1 MKYIISILLSFSFV
15 SLSSAGQLIR
25 VMDKDIKGK
34 GVECEI
40 KIKRKDGK
48 IELVSYT
55 NTDGYTQV
63 YFKCI
68 ELEKAIFVPKGDYFS
83 TEERCPIKKKVIY
96 LSSIRYQQTLVTNGE
111 YLFALGDYGSAA
123 FALSEGA
130 ARLKRYNKAES
141 AAVGLKAFEAA
152 GKVFGVGNATVFD
165 PNQSKTVISPELGMA
180 IKKHQK
186 EVGLKETGKLD
197 FETLKSVSKKDLPSI
212 MFGLI
217 EQKI

>member
-15 SLSSAGQLIR
+15 SSSSASQLIR

-48 IELVSYT
+48 TELVSYT
-55 NTDGYTQV
+55 NTDGYAQV
-63 YFKCI
+63 EFKCI
-68 ELEKAIFVPKGDYFS
+68 ILEKAIFVPKGDYFS
-83 TEERCPIKKKVIY
+83 TVERCPIKKTVIY
-96 LSSIRYQQTLVTNGE
+96 LSSIRYQQTLVINGKT
-111 YLFALGDYGSAA
+111 LFALGDYGSAA
-123 FALSEGA
+123 LALSEGA

-141 AAVGLKAFEAA
+141 TTVEIKAFEAA
-152 GKVFGVGNATVFD
+152 GKVFGVEKATAFD

-186 EVGLKETGKLD
+186 EAGLKETGKLD
-197 FETLKSVSKKDLPSI
+197 FKTLKSVSKKELPSM

-217 EQKI
+217 DQKS